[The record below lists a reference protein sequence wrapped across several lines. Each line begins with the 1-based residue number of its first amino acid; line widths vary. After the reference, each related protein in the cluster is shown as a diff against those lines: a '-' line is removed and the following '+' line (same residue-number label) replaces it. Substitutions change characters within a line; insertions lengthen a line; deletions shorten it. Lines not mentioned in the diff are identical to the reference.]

1 MLLVS
6 CLIIYTFLSRFLC
19 VTSEKFG
26 RHFRLRSY
34 RIPGDP
40 IDDCPIW
47 QACRAT
53 SAAPTIFPPMRTGKS
68 NEQIA
73 YVDGGLGKNN
83 PTLELIDEAKTLWQ
97 DKRDI
102 GCIVSVGTGMM
113 PMVDVGQNAKALV
126 ESLAAMATDTQE
138 VAKTV
143 KSEMI
148 RAYGSDQK
156 VYHRFNVDRGLDK
169 IGLEEW
175 KEFSA
180 VKVATQNYILE
191 NMEKVRSCAAAL
203 VEPPRIG
210 PPGTCNGN

>member
-1 MLLVS
+1 
-6 CLIIYTFLSRFLC
+6 
-19 VTSEKFG
+19 
-26 RHFRLRSY
+26 
-34 RIPGDP
+34 
-40 IDDCPIW
+40 
-47 QACRAT
+47 
-53 SAAPTIFPPMRTGKS
+53 MRTGKS

-148 RAYGSDQK
+148 RAIDTK
-156 VYHRFNVDRGLDK
+156 N
-169 IGLEEW
+169 
-175 KEFSA
+175 
-180 VKVATQNYILE
+180 
-191 NMEKVRSCAAAL
+191 
-203 VEPPRIG
+203 P
-210 PPGTCNGN
+210 